1 MCAFFTKSQSTTQR
15 ISQGIMSTCHC
26 FSGVPADVDFKPSGT
41 FSTIAG
47 LKVYK
52 SIPRDPGSNFHGSVL
67 LFPDGFGLARHNQR
81 LADMYAKYGY
91 ETTIVDYFEGDA
103 LPDIFMKYLPG
114 TDLDSYETLTTE
126 EKDIIRKIHMPS
138 WLERHNP
145 THISSLLGQFLPD
158 FLKTVPGRY
167 SKEDSSHGLNAKAL
181 YIIGH
186 CFGGKHALNLAQN
199 ESDVTS
205 VIVFHPSF
213 IEPSDTKNLKRPVFM
228 GLAETDV
235 FTPEL
240 SNLML
245 TQLPS
250 SGTRYKLLVYGG
262 TKHGFASRSDL
273 GNEMEKAM
281 FAEAFNDGLRWME
294 STALDISDVAS
305 R

>member
-1 MCAFFTKSQSTTQR
+1 
-15 ISQGIMSTCHC
+15 MSTCHC
-26 FSGVPADVDFKPSGT
+26 FSGVPADADFKPSGS

-52 SIPRDPGSNFHGSVL
+52 STPLSPGPNSKGSIL
-67 LFPDGFGLARHNQR
+67 FFPDGFGLARHNQR
-81 LADMYAKYGY
+81 LADMYSGHGY

-114 TDLDSYETLTTE
+114 TDLDSYDNLTKE
-126 EKDIIRKIHMPS
+126 EKDIIRKIDMPT
-138 WLERHNP
+138 WLERHTPN
-145 THISSLLGQFLPD
+145 HIASLLDRFLPD
-158 FLKTVPGRY
+158 FLETVPRQDE
-167 SKEDSSHGLNAKAL
+167 KDSHGLSAKTL
-181 YIIGH
+181 YIVGH
-186 CFGGKHALNLAQN
+186 CFGGKHALNLGQK

-213 IEPSDTKNLKRPVFM
+213 LESSDTKNLKRPVFM

-240 SNLML
+240 SSVML
-245 TQLPS
+245 SQLPS

-273 GNEMEKAM
+273 GNELEKAM

-294 STALDISDVAS
+294 STASDIPKVDSQS
-305 R
+305 

>member
-1 MCAFFTKSQSTTQR
+1 
-15 ISQGIMSTCHC
+15 MSTCHC

-41 FSTIAG
+41 FSTVAG

-52 SIPRDPGSNFHGSVL
+52 STPSSSGSKFKGCIL
-67 LFPDGFGLARHNQR
+67 FFPDGFGLARHNQR
-81 LADMYAKYGY
+81 LADMYAGHGY

-114 TDLDSYETLTTE
+114 TDLDSYDNLTSE

-138 WLERHNP
+138 WLARHTPN
-145 THISSLLGQFLPD
+145 HIASLLAHFMVEFLE
-158 FLKTVPGRY
+158 TVPKQPKEVGR
-167 SKEDSSHGLNAKAL
+167 DLNTKTL

-199 ESDVTS
+199 KSDVTS

-213 IEPSDTKNLKRPVFM
+213 LEPSDTKNLQRPVFM

-240 SNLML
+240 SSTML
-245 TQLPS
+245 SQLPS
-250 SGTRYKLLVYGG
+250 SGARYKLLVYGG

-273 GNEMEKAM
+273 GNELEKAM

-294 STALDISDVAS
+294 STASNIADTGSG
-305 R
+305 